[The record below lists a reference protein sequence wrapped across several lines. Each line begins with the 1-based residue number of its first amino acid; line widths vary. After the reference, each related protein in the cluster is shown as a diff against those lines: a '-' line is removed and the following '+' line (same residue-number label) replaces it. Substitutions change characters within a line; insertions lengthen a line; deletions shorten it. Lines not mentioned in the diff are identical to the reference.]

1 MASRKP
7 KPSSRAAPEQPQA
20 PFNNPFVAV
29 LDELR
34 DGLPLRSPRAQSPSP
49 RTAAGTPRVGPRSN
63 RSAAP
68 AGAPAA
74 DDDGAFLAAASG
86 VVPIDHSSDRVTV
99 RHRPDLEG
107 ISSVRD
113 EDLRAMADLEGFD
126 IRFSDQY
133 IRGRCSGVSR
143 ETLAKLERGE
153 FALRAH
159 LDLHGMVVEDAMR
172 AVDAFLA
179 DRQRRGDRC
188 VILITGKGRNSRDQV
203 GVLRS
208 KIPEWLAKGP
218 SARRVLAF
226 VTARECDGGEGA
238 VYVLLRRQPSR
249 KNRIEVETG
258 GVG

>member
-1 MASRKP
+1 MAPRKP
-7 KPSSRAAPEQPQA
+7 KPPSRVAPEQPQA

-34 DGLPLRSPRAQSPSP
+34 DGLPRRSRHSKSTPPRIAPDTPSVAPRAKDPD
-49 RTAAGTPRVGPRSN
+49 AAGDARTG
-63 RSAAP
+63 
-68 AGAPAA
+68 

-86 VVPIDHSSDRVTV
+86 VVPIDHSSDRVSV
-99 RHRPDLEG
+99 RHRPDLDG

-226 VTARECDGGEGA
+226 VTARKCDGGEGA